1 MSEYVQRDFCCR
13 IAKALEAVDAL
24 HGAKIV
30 VEDLGDV
37 DAEITKASV
46 GVVVAIAATG
56 HARGNG
62 STLSGRLDIDVLC
75 SERPKVNR
83 AGGRKDFLSAQNAA
97 EIVARALDHLKIEG
111 FGTLVYESMRRQDEG
126 DRAQTFVA
134 LHAEQSI
141 DPSQAL
147 CWGLADGS
155 QAYGEIVTRR
165 VVRNGTPVFEAGRD
179 GADRWTATRNRHL
192 AIDIT
197 ANVPVGT
204 EELPD
209 IGDAFTCP
217 VNGVMTTFVCTASDD
232 TETVNEKKTLHLAGR
247 TMPGITPKKGQSTWQ
262 EQ

>member
-1 MSEYVQRDFCCR
+1 MSGYVQRDFCCR

-97 EIVARALDHLKIEG
+97 
-111 FGTLVYESMRRQDEG
+111 
-126 DRAQTFVA
+126 
-134 LHAEQSI
+134 
-141 DPSQAL
+141 
-147 CWGLADGS
+147 
-155 QAYGEIVTRR
+155 
-165 VVRNGTPVFEAGRD
+165 
-179 GADRWTATRNRHL
+179 
-192 AIDIT
+192 
-197 ANVPVGT
+197 
-204 EELPD
+204 
-209 IGDAFTCP
+209 
-217 VNGVMTTFVCTASDD
+217 
-232 TETVNEKKTLHLAGR
+232 
-247 TMPGITPKKGQSTWQ
+247 
-262 EQ
+262 